1 MSKLIICERCH
12 GEISNPNELVT
23 ATVVFQV
30 VAYHNDCYVHDLKG
44 PKTILLA
51 NEPINSFS
59 WNLTFFVMIIASVL
73 WLIFAEE
80 SLKWLAL
87 IGLFPIGLRL
97 VSYFRYERHSNRN

>member
-1 MSKLIICERCH
+1 MKISKPIICERCH

-44 PKTILLA
+44 PKTIVLA

-59 WNLTFFVMIIASVL
+59 WNVTFFIMTIALVFMADFCGRVIEMACTHR
-73 WLIFAEE
+73 LIPNWIKV
-80 SLKWLAL
+80 SLVFSL
-87 IGLFPIGLRL
+87 
-97 VSYFRYERHSNRN
+97 